1 MEEDFIKVDI
11 FEDDKD
17 EPTTEYHMYPLNR
30 PPSTDQGEPP
40 FEKYDA
46 HGSKYSVLMVMLDSV
61 SHGCVQRYLKNTY
74 TYLEENPNTVIMKVI
89 ICGQKKN
96 RKNTKLFSKII
107 TFGEFL
113 NELSRKTTKNN
124 EKRVFNR
131 EIRV

>member
-89 ICGQKKN
+89 ICGQKK
-96 RKNTKLFSKII
+96 KPQKHETLFENYYVWRI
-107 TFGEFL
+107 FE
-113 NELSRKTTKNN
+113 
-124 EKRVFNR
+124 
-131 EIRV
+131 